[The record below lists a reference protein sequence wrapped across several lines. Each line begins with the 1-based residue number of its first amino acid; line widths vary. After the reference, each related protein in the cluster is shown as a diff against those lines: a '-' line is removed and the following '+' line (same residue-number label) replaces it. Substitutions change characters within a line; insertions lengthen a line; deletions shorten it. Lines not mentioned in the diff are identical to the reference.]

1 MAPVVVA
8 SAPPQRLLRAADC
21 IIVLRASALLHARM
35 ARAVLRA
42 PPA

>member
-21 IIVLRASALLHARM
+21 IIVLRECAVPASAKKCVRCA
-35 ARAVLRA
+35 A
-42 PPA
+42 